1 MRVGIID
8 TGLQRGQWQ
17 RLHGGQAFV
26 LGDEVVLLRPLGQ
39 DHVGRGTPVT
49 ALLSEQAPHAALVMA
64 QVVVARPAT
73 PAAQVG
79 AGPAWWLEQ
88 ARQAQLLMG
97 QVFGERPATTAA
109 QVGAGLAWL
118 LEQGVSLINF
128 SLGLHADRPMLRELC
143 CQAAE
148 QGVLICASSPAMGQP
163 VYPAAYSGVV
173 AVTGDARCQPG
184 QWSWLQEERA
194 EFGAPVGRG
203 AEGGA
208 SMACARFSGMLAAF
222 WTERPSLSGAEVL
235 HYFRQHAIR

>member
-17 RLHGGQAFV
+17 RLHGGQSFV
-26 LGDEVVLLRPLGQ
+26 LSDEEVLLRPLGQ
-39 DHVGRGTPVT
+39 DHLGHGTLVT
-49 ALLSEQAPHAALVMA
+49 QLLSEQAP
-64 QVVVARPAT
+64 
-73 PAAQVG
+73 
-79 AGPAWWLEQ
+79 
-88 ARQAQLLMG
+88 QAQLLMA

-118 LEQGVSLINF
+118 LEQGVSLINC
-128 SLGLHADRPMLRELC
+128 SLGLHAARPMLRELC
-143 CQAAE
+143 RQAAE

-235 HYFRQHAIR
+235 HYFRQHAIRSGPQTREPLCAENT